1 MFLHQNIKKK
11 NRKLHHMK
19 NLNVSTKL
27 VVLIVTMG
35 IMGTFVGIF
44 GINKIQQT
52 NVKLEQTYKHALIP
66 FQYLKNISDVY
77 AIEVPKTVDKIY
89 AGELSWLS
97 GKEKIELALENAN
110 LQWAEFKKLPKEERE
125 NMMVSELELQF
136 ISAQANLENLR
147 QVLISRNTDALKSY
161 NTSSLNLVITP
172 ISKKIQELSKFQI
185 EKAGVIYDNSLENF
199 RTAVITFII
208 ILSIG
213 VVVSMLMA
221 IYILKGINNSLK
233 TANDTIDK
241 LSKGD
246 LSIEI
251 EEQGDYDF
259 GRLINNLRHLAER
272 LKDVLVTAQTASA
285 NIAITSHEMS
295 SNSQQVSQGATEQAA
310 SVEQMAA
317 SMEEISSNI
326 QQNTDNAQKTQ
337 KISSKAATEIEE
349 GSQNINITVDSME
362 TIAEKISI
370 IGEIAFQTNILALNA
385 AVEAARAGEHGKGFG
400 VVAAEVGK
408 LAERSK
414 IAAADI
420 DELSKSGV
428 DIALKSKIM
437 LSKFVPSIEET
448 SKLVEEI
455 SNASVEQNAGVEQ
468 INDAIQMLNQVTQQ
482 NAASSEEMATVS
494 EELSAQAEQLKKTIS
509 FFKLGDAVDIP
520 SEQFSQQQQRPT
532 KYIEPSR
539 QTYNSPNNTY
549 KNEGFDLDLSKGDKM
564 DDDFETF

>member
-1 MFLHQNIKKK
+1 
-11 NRKLHHMK
+11 MK

-27 VVLIVTMG
+27 VILIITMG

-52 NVKLEQTYKHALIP
+52 NVKLEQTYKNALIP

-77 AIEVPKTVDKIY
+77 SIEVPKTVDKIY

-110 LQWAEFKKLPKEERE
+110 LQWTEFKKLPKEERE
-125 NMMVSELELQF
+125 NMLVSELELQF
-136 ISAQANLENLR
+136 ISAQVNLENLR
-147 QVLISRNTDALKSY
+147 QVLISRNSDALKNY

-185 EKAGVIYDNSLENF
+185 EKAGVIYEESLENF
-199 RTAVITFII
+199 RIAVITFII

-241 LSKGD
+241 LSNGD
-246 LSIEI
+246 LSVDI

-259 GRLINNLRHLAER
+259 GRLINNLKHLSER

-337 KISSKAATEIEE
+337 KISSKAAVEIEE
-349 GSQNINITVDSME
+349 GSQNINITVDSMQ

-428 DIALKSKIM
+428 DIALKSKTM

-520 SEQFSQQQQRPT
+520 SDQFRQERPT
-532 KYIEPSR
+532 KFIEPSR
-539 QTYNSPNNTY
+539 QTYSPPANTY
-549 KNEGFDLDLSKGDKM
+549 KSEGFNLDLSKGDKM

>member
-1 MFLHQNIKKK
+1 
-11 NRKLHHMK
+11 MK

-27 VVLIVTMG
+27 IILIITMG

-52 NVKLEQTYKHALIP
+52 NVKLEQTYKNALIP

-110 LQWAEFKKLPKEERE
+110 LQWTEFKKLPKEERE

-136 ISAQANLENLR
+136 ISAQVNLENLR

-161 NTSSLNLVITP
+161 NTNSLTIVITP
-172 ISKKIQELSKFQI
+172 ISRKIQELSKYQI
-185 EKAGVIYDNSLENF
+185 EKAGIIYDRSLENF

-259 GRLINNLRHLAER
+259 GRLINNLRNLSER

-337 KISSKAATEIEE
+337 KISSKAAVEIEE
-349 GSQNINITVDSME
+349 GSQNINITVDSMQ

-428 DIALKSKIM
+428 DIALKSKTM
-437 LSKFVPSIEET
+437 LTKFVPSIEET

-455 SNASVEQNAGVEQ
+455 SNASIEQNAGVEQ

-520 SEQFSQQQQRPT
+520 SEQFSQQRPT
-532 KYIEPSR
+532 KFIEPSR
-539 QTYNSPNNTY
+539 QAYNSPSNSY
-549 KNEGFDLDLSKGDKM
+549 KTEGFNLDLSKGDKM